1 MSEQVIVEVQDAILR
16 IQINRPEKKNAL
28 LPPMYAAMAQALEAV
43 NADPDVRV
51 ALIHGIPGAFTAG
64 NDLADFLDNPP
75 KRSDAPVFRFL
86 NALTGVH
93 KPLIAAVSGV
103 AVGVGTTMLLHCDFV
118 YAAPDARFRL
128 PFVHLGLCPE
138 AASSL
143 LLPRLAGH
151 VRAAEALMLGEA
163 FDAEKA
169 RSLGLINAIVPA
181 ERLLATAMEVAGKLA
196 ALPAGSLRATKFLM
210 KTAQAQEVERHMSLE
225 AENFKLRLD
234 SPEAREAFSAF
245 LEKRKPDFSRF
256 A

>member
-1 MSEQVIVEVQDAILR
+1 
-16 IQINRPEKKNAL
+16 
-28 LPPMYAAMAQALEAV
+28 
-43 NADPDVRV
+43 
-51 ALIHGIPGAFTAG
+51 
-64 NDLADFLDNPP
+64 
-75 KRSDAPVFRFL
+75 
-86 NALTGVH
+86 
-93 KPLIAAVSGV
+93 
-103 AVGVGTTMLLHCDFV
+103 
-118 YAAPDARFRL
+118 
-128 PFVHLGLCPE
+128 
-138 AASSL
+138 
-143 LLPRLAGH
+143 
-151 VRAAEALMLGEA
+151 LGEA

-181 ERLLATAMEVAGKLA
+181 ERLLETAMEVAGKLA